1 MDRTNRSRRRRPA
14 ARAIPPA
21 RRGAPGFLI
30 REFLVPRR
38 PLSASSAP
46 PLPLPGVQGA
56 FRRWVPPR
64 ERFARALLS
73 QVPLTVGS
81 GVQSAR
87 DARLAGSS
95 CSFLSD
101 SASDKRKAATGAF
114 GLSPSAQRPTRFCEP
129 ACARSLDLPSRAGC
143 SPELGGPR
151 AAHRLLQSSRPA
163 STPCELSEP
172 DGHVLAKRQPTGD
185 ASLRRDG
192 QPGCPES
199 GVARQ
204 LLAVST
210 PARRPLAAQIY
221 PDSLRSE
228 HPHVARLTPP
238 AAGNPL
244 TAAIYGS
251 DPSEEDQLAL
261 ANQAEAWPRPK
272 PWLAF
277 RAAVPP
283 VHANGTMVDCTQ
295 GAFRL
300 PILVVARRGALSAR
314 GGGSAERVS
323 P

>member
-1 MDRTNRSRRRRPA
+1 
-14 ARAIPPA
+14 
-21 RRGAPGFLI
+21 
-30 REFLVPRR
+30 
-38 PLSASSAP
+38 
-46 PLPLPGVQGA
+46 
-56 FRRWVPPR
+56 
-64 ERFARALLS
+64 
-73 QVPLTVGS
+73 
-81 GVQSAR
+81 
-87 DARLAGSS
+87 
-95 CSFLSD
+95 
-101 SASDKRKAATGAF
+101 
-114 GLSPSAQRPTRFCEP
+114 
-129 ACARSLDLPSRAGC
+129 
-143 SPELGGPR
+143 
-151 AAHRLLQSSRPA
+151 
-163 STPCELSEP
+163 
-172 DGHVLAKRQPTGD
+172 
-185 ASLRRDG
+185 
-192 QPGCPES
+192 
-199 GVARQ
+199 

-300 PILVVARRGALSAR
+300 PILVVACRGALSAR